1 MCSSAQLE
9 WSKKMTIFGM
19 AALTDQNFD
28 FFVAELWDGSAFFV
42 LWIAKVSSSKNELH
56 SLGISAEIG
65 NKSSHS
71 ARIESNKIN
80 SAWVYET
87 LAKHLLFSA
96 SYCIS
101 THAQYVNR
109 TRIIKLKF
117 FSFAVCVFRL
127 CRSVFFLIINMKIN
141 KQTVQHTSI
150 EDAMLL
156 CCASN
161 VSDITST

>member
-19 AALTDQNFD
+19 AALTDQNLD

-71 ARIESNKIN
+71 AQIESNKIN

-87 LAKHLLFSA
+87 LAEHLLFSA

-127 CRSVFFLIINMKIN
+127 CRSVFFLIINMKMN